1 MEMENTEYFNGLN
14 EKLFLNIPISSTNIL
29 ELGCANGLLGFAYK
43 QKNPNINWTGIDI
56 NQNAV
61 MNSNNRLDRVL
72 LVDLNIEKLST
83 LFSKN
88 EFDTIVIGDL
98 LEHLLDPYEL
108 ISQLRDVTNYNST
121 IVCCIPNMVN
131 IQVLE
136 KLITGDMTYDDN
148 GLLDKTHQRFFSLP
162 SAFKMFLDNGFI
174 PELADQYNM
183 QLTDTP
189 FLRGIIDAANSIGV
203 PLENL
208 IKNLS
213 RYQMIIKANKIDNK
227 INERKNLNSF
237 NSISVVVKK
246 RNQQK
251 LNENIYKSP
260 GLKEINAQIIIID
273 EDKCAAEVFEAGR
286 NLAINEW
293 ILILSDSCYLPKGSG
308 FQILQKL
315 SEINITCPVGF
326 HGLSLTNQ
334 NLIELK
340 GLKIT
345 ENALIKYGIGE
356 DIIAMDDFAV
366 FLNKN
371 NPLKIDPLLG
381 WHNFATDLC
390 IQAFLN
396 DEVANGKVL
405 DIPIFSNE
413 YQYQEA
419 TEFQNSSDYLKE
431 KWKKLPKIETMKGTL
446 INE

>member
-1 MEMENTEYFNGLN
+1 MENIEYFNGLN
-14 EKLFLNIPISSTNIL
+14 EKLFLNIPISSINIL

-43 QKNPNINWTGIDI
+43 QKYPNVNWTGIDI
-56 NQNAV
+56 NENAV
-61 MNSNNRLDRVL
+61 MNSNSRLDRVL
-72 LVDLNIEKLST
+72 LVDLNTEKLSVY
-83 LFSKN
+83 FKKN
-88 EFDTIVIGDL
+88 EFNTIVIGDL
-98 LEHLLDPYEL
+98 LEHLLDPQEL
-108 ISQLRDVTNYNST
+108 ISQLRDVTNDNST
-121 IVCCIPNMVN
+121 IICCIPNMVN

-136 KLITGDMTYDDN
+136 KIITGDMTYDDN

-174 PELADQYNM
+174 PELVDQYNI

-189 FLRGIIDAANSIGV
+189 FIRGVVDAANSIGV

-213 RYQMIIKANKIDNK
+213 RYQMIIRADKIDNE
-227 INERKNLNSF
+227 INEDKNLYQF
-237 NSISVVVKK
+237 DSISVVVKK

-251 LNENIYKSP
+251 LNENILKSP
-260 GLKEINAQIIIID
+260 GLKEINAQIIVID
-273 EDKCAAEVFEAGR
+273 EVDCAAELFEAGK

-308 FQILQKL
+308 FLMLQKL
-315 SEINITCPVGF
+315 SEINTTGPVGF
-326 HGLSLTNQ
+326 HGFSLTNQ
-334 NLIELK
+334 NHIEMR
-340 GLKIT
+340 GVKIT
-345 ENALIKYGIGE
+345 EDELITNGMGE

-371 NPLKIDPLLG
+371 SPLKIDPLLG

-405 DIPIFSNE
+405 NIPIFSNE
-413 YQYQEA
+413 YYYQEA
-419 TEFQNSSDYLKE
+419 AQFQNSSNYLKE
-431 KWKKLPKIETMKGTL
+431 KWKNLPKIETMKGTL

>member
-1 MEMENTEYFNGLN
+1 MEMENIEYFNGLN
-14 EKLFLNIPISSTNIL
+14 EKLFLSIPISSVNIL
-29 ELGCANGLLGFAYK
+29 ELGCANGFLGFAYK
-43 QKNPNINWTGIDI
+43 QKNPNTKWTGLDI

-61 MNSNNRLDRVL
+61 MNSNNKLDRVL
-72 LVDLNIEKLST
+72 LVDLNFEKLSS

-108 ISQLRDVTNYNST
+108 ISQLRDVTNDNST

-131 IQVLE
+131 VQVLE
-136 KLITGDMTYDDN
+136 KIITGDMTYDDN

-174 PELADQYNM
+174 PELVDQYNI

-189 FLRGIIDAANSIGV
+189 FIRGIIDAANSIGV
-203 PLENL
+203 PVENL

-213 RYQMIIKANKIDNK
+213 RYQMIIRARKIDNK
-227 INERKNLNSF
+227 INDEKIYAF

-246 RNQQK
+246 RSQQK
-251 LNENIYKSP
+251 VNENIFKSP
-260 GLKEINAQIIIID
+260 GLKEINAQIIVID
-273 EDKCAAEVFEAGR
+273 EDECAAEVFEAGR

-308 FQILQKL
+308 FAMLQKL
-315 SEINITCPVGF
+315 SEINITSPVGF
-326 HGLSLTNQ
+326 HGFSLTNQ
-334 NLIELK
+334 NYIEMR
-340 GLKIT
+340 GMKIT
-345 ENALIKYGIGE
+345 EDALIKYGMGE

-371 NPLKIDPLLG
+371 SPLKIDPLLG

-413 YQYQEA
+413 YQYQEG
-419 TEFQNSSDYLKE
+419 TQFQNSSDYLKE
-431 KWKKLPKIETMKGTL
+431 KWKNLSKIETMKGTL